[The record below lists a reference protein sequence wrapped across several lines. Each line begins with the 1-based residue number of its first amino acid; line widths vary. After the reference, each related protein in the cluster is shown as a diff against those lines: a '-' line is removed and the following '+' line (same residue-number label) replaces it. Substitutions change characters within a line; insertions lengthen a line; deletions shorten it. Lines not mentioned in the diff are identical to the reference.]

1 MRVNIAN
8 ELLLW
13 FPGVIGGD
21 TCTWLVVCNS
31 LGREFF
37 KAAPV
42 PVYSPVP
49 FVQVPPGPVHFA
61 VLFGTFE
68 CRSL

>member
-1 MRVNIAN
+1 MH
-8 ELLLW
+8 
-13 FPGVIGGD
+13 FGVGH
-21 TCTWLVVCNS
+21 S